1 VHSRFRKFVGYYRPY
16 RGVLLADLLCAFV
29 VAGVT
34 LVLPLCV
41 NYITKT
47 ILVGD
52 LSGASQRILLVG
64 AGMLALIALH
74 TVCNWFID
82 YRGHLMGAMMER
94 DMRNELFAHYQSMP
108 FEFYDER
115 QTGQL
120 MTLIS
125 NDSFNISELYHH
137 GPEDLLIALLK
148 LIGVVS
154 LLLWIS
160 VPLTLMVLAFV
171 PFMLVFSVLVNRWMY
186 RTLRRS
192 WERIGD
198 INAQLEDSLAGIRTV
213 KSFANEPIE
222 QAKFVRLN
230 ERFVE
235 SRGEGNRSEAYFYCG
250 MTAFMQ
256 LILCT
261 VVVFGGMGIV
271 QAQLDLAD
279 LLTFILLLNILDDP
293 VQRFVNFARL
303 YQEGMS
309 SFHRFMDMLE
319 IRPSIRD
326 AEQAQDLQ
334 VSQGRVEME
343 RVTFAYQP
351 DLPPILRDFSLTV
364 QAHEYVALVGA
375 SGVGKSTICSLIPRF
390 YDLAQGM
397 IRIDGQDIRTVTQDS
412 LHRQIGVVQQD
423 VFLFAGTVAENIA
436 YGRPGASRDE
446 LIAAAKQ
453 ANAHEFIMRL
463 PQGYDTPIG
472 QRGVRLSGGQ
482 KQRLSIARV
491 FLKNP
496 PILIF
501 DEATSALDNE
511 SERAIQDSL
520 EVLRRN
526 RTTIVIAHRLSTIHQ
541 AERIVVLDE
550 HGICEQGTHA
560 ELMAQQGQYAFLHDL
575 QLAV

>member
-560 ELMAQQGQYAFLHDL
+560 QLMAQQGQYAFLHDL

>member
-1 VHSRFRKFVGYYRPY
+1 MHSRFRKFVGYYRPY

-520 EVLRRN
+520 ELLRRN

-550 HGICEQGTHA
+550 QGICEQGTH
-560 ELMAQQGQYAFLHDL
+560 EQLLAQQGQYAFLHDL

>member
-186 RTLRRS
+186 RTLRQS

-309 SFHRFMDMLE
+309 SFNRFMDMLE
-319 IRPSIRD
+319 LQPSIRD

-334 VSQGRVEME
+334 VSQGRVELE

-351 DLPPILRDFSLTV
+351 GLPPILRDFSLTV
-364 QAHEYVALVGA
+364 EAHEYLALVGA

-390 YDLAQGM
+390 YDLAQGA

-436 YGRPGASRDE
+436 YGRPGASRAD

-560 ELMAQQGQYAFLHDL
+560 QLMAQQGQYAFLHDL

>member
-520 EVLRRN
+520 ELLRRN

-560 ELMAQQGQYAFLHDL
+560 QLMAQQGQYAFLHDL